1 MDANAL
7 KAVIIPNAIG
17 IALLIVLRFVAR
29 IKIVRDR
36 LEDKVFVFNVYGV
49 MLGCLFEALSYI
61 LDGHLFPGA
70 RVLNYALNT
79 YLFSA
84 NMLLPFFLL
93 VYVDLSLYG
102 KVDRIWKKYK
112 PHIIIGALMVL
123 VNIVNYFV
131 PISYTITSQN
141 VYERRF
147 FSYAYYVVIV
157 FYFISIFFLLRK
169 FKKNNGARAFI
180 NFGMFLVPV
189 IIGTG
194 LQFLIYG
201 LSLAWLSSAIGLVG
215 LFMMQQNELAYI
227 DPLVG
232 IYNRQYLDNVLSA
245 WIGRD
250 CCFAG
255 VMLDI
260 DKFKDINDN
269 FGHSEGD
276 KALKSLTNILKKSA
290 GNGEVLFRFAGD
302 EFIVLK
308 METSING
315 LEGYM
320 KEVQKHIDAFN
331 REGHPY
337 KFSIS
342 YGTAYFDGTQSA
354 DSFLK
359 EMDLRMYMMKEFHH
373 DEIIKGEIQ
382 VTAQE

>member
-36 LEDKVFVFNVYGV
+36 LEDKVFVFNGYGV

-102 KVDRIWKKYK
+102 KVDRIWQKYK
-112 PHIIIGALMVL
+112 PQIIIGALMVL

-131 PISYTITSQN
+131 PISYTITAAN

-147 FSYAYYVVIV
+147 FTYAYYVVIV
-157 FYFISIFFLLRK
+157 YYFLSIFFLLRK
-169 FKKNNGARAFI
+169 FKKENGARAFI

-245 WIGRD
+245 WIARD

-302 EFIVLK
+302 EFIILK

-315 LEGYM
+315 LDGYM
-320 KEVQKHIDAFN
+320 KEVQKRIDAFN

-342 YGTAYFDGTQSA
+342 YGTAYFDGTQNA

>member
-1 MDANAL
+1 MCH
-7 KAVIIPNAIG
+7 G
-17 IALLIVLRFVAR
+17 
-29 IKIVRDR
+29 
-36 LEDKVFVFNVYGV
+36 
-49 MLGCLFEALSYI
+49 
-61 LDGHLFPGA
+61 
-70 RVLNYALNT
+70 
-79 YLFSA
+79 
-84 NMLLPFFLL
+84 
-93 VYVDLSLYG
+93 LSLSMNHG
-102 KVDRIWKKYK
+102 V
-112 PHIIIGALMVL
+112 VT
-123 VNIVNYFV
+123 NSFV
-131 PISYTITSQN
+131 EN
-141 VYERRF
+141 GRF
-147 FSYAYYVVIV
+147 FSAYCV
-157 FYFISIFFLLRK
+157 LLREWSQL
-169 FKKNNGARAFI
+169 G
-180 NFGMFLVPV
+180 V
-189 IIGTG
+189 
-194 LQFLIYG
+194 
-201 LSLAWLSSAIGLVG
+201 LA
-215 LFMMQQNELAYI
+215 
-227 DPLVG
+227 
-232 IYNRQYLDNVLSA
+232 LDA